1 MTERFKQQLK
11 DYTAGKL
18 SAEERAQVELEIA
31 KLEVY
36 QEHMDELLSDDSN
49 QMEPPVQEQS
59 IPFNPKRARKI
70 MNQGKRRARYW
81 SVGTVFGLLLLLS
94 LVNSLVTALFYSTG
108 EPMRQSIYG
117 DVLESAIAVTKPN
130 INVAFSSSPTGI
142 LAMKYYG
149 NMTKV
154 IGSEHV
160 TVGRNT
166 QTVRFNQMIGSTD
179 TYSQAQGSSNM
190 MFYLPEATDKSMSKQ
205 EWARLEKLPEGTVV
219 EAFISFDHYYTT
231 DAALKLFENKEVNPV
246 WLAVYKGESKDDG
259 VGMYVRRPLGF
270 PSYPIWHHGDGETIK
285 YGKKKTGLFSS
296 SSSSSTS
303 YPGVETYGDGKLR
316 NDNFIDTLKLI
327 NKYKSVARSVIYSSE
342 IKDALT
348 YVEANGVT
356 IYGMVVTGPTKE
368 LLKLRETSFV
378 QHIRIGEVRLWNWTE

>member
-18 SAEERAQVELEIA
+18 SAEERAQVEQEIA

-36 QEHMDELLSDDSN
+36 QEHMDELLFDDN
-49 QMEPPVQEQS
+49 NHIEPPVQEQS
-59 IPFNPKRARKI
+59 IPFNPKQARKI

-94 LVNSLVTALFYSTG
+94 LVNSIVTSLFYSTG
-108 EPMRQSIYG
+108 EPARQSIYG
-117 DVLESAIAVTKPN
+117 DVLESAIAVTNPN
-130 INVAFSSSPTGI
+130 ISVAFSSSPGGI
-142 LAMKYYG
+142 LSMKYYG

-166 QTVRFNQMIGSTD
+166 QTVRFNQMIGSTN

-205 EWARLEKLPEGTVV
+205 EWARLEKLPEGTVA

-231 DAALKLFENKEVNPV
+231 DAALKLFEDKEVNPV

-259 VGMYVRRPLGF
+259 DGMYVRRPLGF
-270 PSYPIWHHGDGETIK
+270 PSTPIWHHGDGETIK
-285 YGKKKTGLFSS
+285 YGKQKTGLFSS